1 MEVAMADAQVR
12 EIPISFHA
20 FLISLAQSALVNLG
34 EIADPATGRAERN
47 VALAR
52 QTVGLL
58 EVLAEKTKGNLDAEE
73 QKLLDSL
80 IADLSKRVAA

>member
-1 MEVAMADAQVR
+1 MSEAQER
-12 EIPISFHA
+12 DIPISFHA

-47 VALAR
+47 VGLAK

-58 EVLAEKTKGNLDAEE
+58 HVLADKTKGNLDAEE

-80 IADLSKRVAA
+80 LVDLDRRVES